1 MKDLNEQLFDFKA
14 RQLAGECLPC
24 PRCGSGVMNTHVT
37 RNALSRHADVYVCDD
52 CGTAEA
58 MLGFMQ
64 SPLPLHQ
71 WAFFQEG
78 RPVSNFKALPA
89 KLVWARLQKE
99 QVPYLMDLYTR
110 WLEAEGKEDFEAYRT
125 EAYRHC
131 PGLTHL
137 WLQPFQA
144 VYRVCEGQL
153 LLRFR
158 KTDAGVET
166 AHDVIPL

>member
-1 MKDLNEQLFDFKA
+1 MKDVKEQLLDFKA

-58 MLGFMQ
+58 MLDLMQ
-64 SPLPLHQ
+64 NPLPLNQ
-71 WAFFQEG
+71 WALFQDC
-78 RPVSNFKALPA
+78 RPISNFKALPA
-89 KLVWARLQKE
+89 ELVWARLQKE
-99 QVPYLMDLYTR
+99 QVPYLMDLYEQ
-110 WLEAEGKEDFEAYRT
+110 WLGAQGKEDFEAYRA

-144 VYRVCEGQL
+144 VYNVCEGQL

-158 KTDAGVET
+158 KTGDEIEI
-166 AHDVIPL
+166 AHGLIQH